1 MKYLKNISAGTITR
15 TLFLVLALINQVLAV
30 FGKPLLN
37 ITEDEIGQAVSIVWT
52 TVATVVAW
60 WKNNS
65 FTTAA
70 IMADQLKVGLKNGI
84 FPEEFAKKIITKM
97 REVSHE

>member
-15 TLFLVLALINQVLAV
+15 TLFLVLALMNQVLAV

-37 ITEDEIGQAVSIVWT
+37 ITEDEIGQAVSIIWT
-52 TVATVVAW
+52 IVATIVAW

-65 FTTAA
+65 FTTVA
-70 IMADQLKVGLKNGI
+70 IMADQFKIGVKNGI
-84 FPEEFAKKIITKM
+84 ISEKSAENIISGKQ
-97 REVSHE
+97 RSAHE

>member
-15 TLFLVLALINQVLAV
+15 TLFLAV

-52 TVATVVAW
+52 IVATIVAW

-70 IMADQLKVGLKNGI
+70 IMADQFKVGIKNGI
-84 FPEEFAKKIITKM
+84 ISENSAQRIVAGKQ
-97 REVSHE
+97 RSAHE